1 MPRGGSAKPG
11 RQVDGVHSHAWLH
24 APVAKQ
30 VVLATRA
37 QREAELPKLGGP
49 FKQEPGCSA
58 DGMPLRT
65 HAQVPSRT
73 YASAAASVWRVEAF
87 RPRLLDVR
95 RVDLRGGVREGCCSP
110 ILIYVP
116 EGTSPWRCSES
127 SVGTRVPCCWTNP
140 PGQTVVGAGLPAVTA
155 S

>member
-1 MPRGGSAKPG
+1 MPRGGSVKPG

-37 QREAELPKLGGP
+37 QREAELPKLEGP

-58 DGMPLRT
+58 DGMRCAPTPKCRHVRMLPRP
-65 HAQVPSRT
+65 QVSGAWKPSGPGYST
-73 YASAAASVWRVEAF
+73 SAA
-87 RPRLLDVR
+87 
-95 RVDLRGGVREGCCSP
+95 
-110 ILIYVP
+110 LI
-116 EGTSPWRCSES
+116 S
-127 SVGTRVPCCWTNP
+127 
-140 PGQTVVGAGLPAVTA
+140 GAGCVKGVAHR